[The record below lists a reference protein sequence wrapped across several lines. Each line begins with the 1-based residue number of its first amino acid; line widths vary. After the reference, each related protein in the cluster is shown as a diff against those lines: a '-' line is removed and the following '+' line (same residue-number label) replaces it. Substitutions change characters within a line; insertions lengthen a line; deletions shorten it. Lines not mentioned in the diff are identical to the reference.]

1 MNFAHVKLYFTYKLP
16 NLITHNKTNKL
27 MLETDY
33 SEVREPVFSDDG
45 SFSDGSADSIK
56 GKPPLEWCG
65 MRIGISAG
73 KE

>member
-1 MNFAHVKLYFTYKLP
+1 
-16 NLITHNKTNKL
+16 

-33 SEVREPVFSDDG
+33 SEVREPLFSD
-45 SFSDGSADSIK
+45 DGSADSIK
-56 GKPPLEWCG
+56 GKPPLEWSG

>member
-1 MNFAHVKLYFTYKLP
+1 
-16 NLITHNKTNKL
+16 

-33 SEVREPVFSDDG
+33 SEVREPLFSDDG
-45 SFSDGSADSIK
+45 SFSDSFADSIK
-56 GKPPLEWCG
+56 GKPPLEWSG